1 MEDKIEEQIAKCIPT
16 AVHGDDGEHPAF
28 GLFLKPWYSSG
39 SQPSPRTG
47 RCHGAARVPPP
58 LVPCCWL

>member
-28 GLFLKPWYSSG
+28 GLFLKP
-39 SQPSPRTG
+39 
-47 RCHGAARVPPP
+47 
-58 LVPCCWL
+58 